1 MNNSKLYVG
10 NLSYSTNEERLRQTF
25 EPFGTLVSVSIITDR
40 LTGQPRGFGFVEYQ
54 SAEDAQRA
62 VDQLNGQQVDGRTLN
77 VNVARERTGGGGGG
91 GGRSAGG
98 GGGSRGGGGGGY
110 SGGGGGGYG
119 DSGGG
124 GGGGYGGGGGGDE
137 GGGGGGKGRSK
148 GRGGGRG
155 GGGGGGGGR
164 W

>member
-10 NLSYSTNEERLRQTF
+10 NLSYSTSEERLRQTF

-40 LTGQPRGFGFVEYQ
+40 MTGQPRGFGFVEYA

-91 GGRSAGG
+91 GGGGRFGG
-98 GGGSRGGGGGGY
+98 GGGGGGRGGGGGY
-110 SGGGGGGYG
+110 GGGGGGYG
-119 DSGGG
+119 DSGF
-124 GGGGYGGGGGGDE
+124 GGGYSDGGGGGDE
-137 GGGGGGKGRSK
+137 GGGGGGKGRGK
-148 GRGGGRG
+148 GRGGRG
-155 GGGGGGGGR
+155 GGGGGGGR